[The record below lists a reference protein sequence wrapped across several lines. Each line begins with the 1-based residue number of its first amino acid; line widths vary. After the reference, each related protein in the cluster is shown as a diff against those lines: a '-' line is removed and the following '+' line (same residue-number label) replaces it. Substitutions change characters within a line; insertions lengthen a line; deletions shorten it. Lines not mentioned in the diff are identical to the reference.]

1 MRLNRL
7 VSLVTVLALVFAVAG
22 GVALADTPKPGKGRG
37 VIPIEGF
44 GLTQPIQNR
53 LSSGAWAMV
62 AGLDPR
68 VTLKNAARSRQVG
81 WDLTQSAF
89 ATSGGSAAG
98 GSGGVFQQVPFRNP
112 SPAFSRNIVVTQQ
125 VGLFPIQTEPHIV
138 VNPNDPQHLVLGVID
153 YNFPSMSTYVSFDG
167 GENWDGPNQVRYF
180 RNDFTAAGDPVLT
193 FDNNGVVYITS
204 ISLGVQDFRI
214 GNISSNGEVSSM
226 VVSRSYDGGMTW
238 LDPVSAA
245 RSTITTQSNI
255 DQDGK
260 ERGTVTTGFLDK
272 PWLSSGPNPNNPDQ
286 DSVYLTYTD
295 FQTTYGLQYLDEVPT
310 FTAPYT
316 QTTIRMVRSDDGG
329 VTWNG
334 PYDISPTYLSG
345 SVEGDEGEGET
356 ALSETTDEVS
366 QPEGEI
372 AEGNIEP
379 TGEDE
384 TEKPEIPV
392 NYTLEGVANLLW
404 PNATALSDEE
414 LAAAQAFQDEDPTT
428 QEQDGGTAEF
438 LESERTVQGSQPA
451 VMPDGTLVIAY
462 VDTTNDGIQK
472 GLATIQVVISKDGGE
487 TFSAPMQAGIFR
499 EPHQRPRNAF
509 FRMWGSAFPQLT
521 VGPNN
526 DIYIAVIGLPDDKP
540 TDDGDVF
547 LLRSLNGG
555 ASWEDPVR
563 VNQDT
568 TDRLQ
573 FYPAIDVSPNG
584 ILHLMWGDMRDDP
597 EEARYH
603 VYYTK
608 SEDQGESFGFTLPDQ
623 DFTAPDTVVTDFASN
638 SLKGFPQ
645 GLFLGDYFAMA
656 ATDEDAYLV
665 WPDTRL
671 GEYGG
676 PNQQIA
682 FARQEA
688 LPSPSLFLSP
698 PSGAA
703 GRTVDVQGFGFQPRS
718 EVFLQI
724 GGITISNLLTDE
736 LGQFTTR
743 VSMPVTGEGA
753 TEYRAFD
760 DTGNVA
766 IASFY
771 ADFGF
776 DSVQT
781 QLDQIRNEIGAD
793 ATPVS
798 AGSANVGAPP
808 VVTTRDAEAETLWL
822 VLGGLGLVMVA
833 GVGGYVIGHRR

>member
-1 MRLNRL
+1 
-7 VSLVTVLALVFAVAG
+7 
-22 GVALADTPKPGKGRG
+22 
-37 VIPIEGF
+37 
-44 GLTQPIQNR
+44 
-53 LSSGAWAMV
+53 
-62 AGLDPR
+62 
-68 VTLKNAARSRQVG
+68 
-81 WDLTQSAF
+81 
-89 ATSGGSAAG
+89 
-98 GSGGVFQQVPFRNP
+98 
-112 SPAFSRNIVVTQQ
+112 
-125 VGLFPIQTEPHIV
+125 
-138 VNPNDPQHLVLGVID
+138 
-153 YNFPSMSTYVSFDG
+153 
-167 GENWDGPNQVRYF
+167 
-180 RNDFTAAGDPVLT
+180 
-193 FDNNGVVYITS
+193 
-204 ISLGVQDFRI
+204 
-214 GNISSNGEVSSM
+214 
-226 VVSRSYDGGMTW
+226 
-238 LDPVSAA
+238 
-245 RSTITTQSNI
+245 
-255 DQDGK
+255 
-260 ERGTVTTGFLDK
+260 
-272 PWLSSGPNPNNPDQ
+272 
-286 DSVYLTYTD
+286 
-295 FQTTYGLQYLDEVPT
+295 
-310 FTAPYT
+310 
-316 QTTIRMVRSDDGG
+316 
-329 VTWNG
+329 
-334 PYDISPTYLSG
+334 
-345 SVEGDEGEGET
+345 
-356 ALSETTDEVS
+356 
-366 QPEGEI
+366 
-372 AEGNIEP
+372 
-379 TGEDE
+379 
-384 TEKPEIPV
+384 
-392 NYTLEGVANLLW
+392 
-404 PNATALSDEE
+404 
-414 LAAAQAFQDEDPTT
+414 
-428 QEQDGGTAEF
+428 
-438 LESERTVQGSQPA
+438 
-451 VMPDGTLVIAY
+451 
-462 VDTTNDGIQK
+462 
-472 GLATIQVVISKDGGE
+472 
-487 TFSAPMQAGIFR
+487 MQAGIFR

>member
-1 MRLNRL
+1 
-7 VSLVTVLALVFAVAG
+7 
-22 GVALADTPKPGKGRG
+22 
-37 VIPIEGF
+37 
-44 GLTQPIQNR
+44 
-53 LSSGAWAMV
+53 MV

-112 SPAFSRNIVVTQQ
+112 SPAFSRNIMVTQQ

-414 LAAAQAFQDEDPTT
+414 LAAAQAFQNEDPTT